1 MHHHAQF
8 GHIIIKY
15 VTNMAIYNY
24 IYYSA
29 WNPWIFIH
37 DSPFCEEKMFFI
49 TLSRVS
55 YFPCPLVHLH
65 MSTQCGRVSFFLF
78 QNQIKMVDMIIHSK
92 GLNISVLSL
101 VYVYSVSNMNLKMI
115 LGDFYDQVITHLH
128 FKFELLPINQHIV
141 I

>member
-1 MHHHAQF
+1 
-8 GHIIIKY
+8 
-15 VTNMAIYNY
+15 
-24 IYYSA
+24 
-29 WNPWIFIH
+29 
-37 DSPFCEEKMFFI
+37 
-49 TLSRVS
+49 
-55 YFPCPLVHLH
+55 
-65 MSTQCGRVSFFLF
+65 
-78 QNQIKMVDMIIHSK
+78 MVDMIIHSK